1 MTAAGIVSAE
11 TVIVF
16 SSAPETKNAA
26 DTDANPKADLRK
38 KYFTFFL
45 FPLLSP
51 FLFNTPAH
59 IKKPKNLKLQSNNF
73 TFYYTT

>member
-38 KYFTFFL
+38 KYFTFFS
-45 FPLLSP
+45 FS
-51 FLFNTPAH
+51 
-59 IKKPKNLKLQSNNF
+59 I
-73 TFYYTT
+73 TFSFFI